1 MRKHTLYVMCGLP
14 GSGKSTWAKH
24 YKINHKDENVFIV
37 SSDEIRK
44 ELTGVYQ
51 NLNYEKEVWE
61 IYFKRLDIL
70 RDSNKDCTIIADS
83 TNIINAHRQILGRL
97 PGFDKKTLVVIT
109 KDLPVILER
118 NRKRDS
124 AKYVPENAIKEMW
137 KNWEKVDEET
147 AKLFDEVVYV
157 DGWFD
162 KDSI

>member
-1 MRKHTLYVMCGLP
+1 MKHLIALSAIAA
-14 GSGKSTWAKH
+14 SGKSTWAKH

-61 IYFKRLDIL
+61 LYFKRIDIL

-83 TNIINAHRQILGRL
+83 TNIINAHRQILGKL
-97 PGFDKKTLVVIT
+97 PGFDKKTLVVIS
-109 KDLPVILER
+109 KDLPLILER
-118 NRKRDS
+118 NKQRDR
-124 AKYVPENAIKEMW
+124 AKYVPEFAIKEMW

-147 AKLFDEVVYV
+147 AKLFDEVKYV

-162 KDSI
+162 KAAI

>member
-1 MRKHTLYVMCGLP
+1 MKHLIALSAIAA
-14 GSGKSTWAKH
+14 SGKSTWAKH

-61 IYFKRLDIL
+61 LYFKRIDIL

-83 TNIINAHRQILGRL
+83 TNILNKYRKILGEL
-97 PGFDKKTLVVIT
+97 PGFDKKTLTIIS
-109 KDLPVILER
+109 KDLPTILER

-124 AKYVPENAIKEMW
+124 AKYVPEFAIKDMW

-147 AKLFDEVVYV
+147 AKLFDEVKYV

-162 KDSI
+162 KEAI